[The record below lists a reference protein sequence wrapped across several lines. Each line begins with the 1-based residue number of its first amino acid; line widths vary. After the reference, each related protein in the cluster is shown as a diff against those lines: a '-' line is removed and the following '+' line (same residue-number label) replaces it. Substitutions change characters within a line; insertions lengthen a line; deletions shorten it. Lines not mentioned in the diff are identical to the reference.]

1 MIIICEKCN
10 SQYGISP
17 KAIGENGREVKCSS
31 CGHTWHQMPIYK
43 QVDGSVIEEAIDMAK
58 EIPQGANLPSI
69 KVKKA
74 GKLMK
79 ASFTVLFLAAII
91 SGLLAN
97 HSFAK
102 FLGMEDTSGILFQE
116 FKVQKKRVENKLEFK
131 LIGTVVNDA
140 DEIRRMPHLVATIVS
155 KSGLP
160 MDTIEF
166 DPPQELLLP
175 GELVPF
181 EKDIPGISG
190 NAENIVLDM
199 GNTWELWFR
208 K

>member
-1 MIIICEKCN
+1 MFIVCEKCS
-10 SQYGISP
+10 SQYGVSE

-43 QVDGSVIEEAIDMAK
+43 QSDADVIEEAIGEAK
-58 EIPQGANLPSI
+58 EIPEGSNLPST

-79 ASFTVLFLAAII
+79 ASFTLLFLAAII

-102 FLGMEDTSGILFQE
+102 FLGMEDTSGILFKE

-131 LIGTVVNDA
+131 LIGTIVNDA
-140 DEIRRMPHLVATIVS
+140 DDIRRMPHLVATIVS
-155 KSGLP
+155 NAGHP
-160 MDTIEF
+160 MDVIEF

-175 GELVPF
+175 GEQVPF
-181 EKDIPGISG
+181 EKDITGISG
-190 NAENIVLDM
+190 NADTVVLDM
-199 GNTWELWFR
+199 GNSWELWFR